1 MLHYNFLNVSSIM
14 LTHVRIVRNRI
25 FETKFGQKQNVKSI
39 PLVKI
44 LTRIDRYY
52 SCNLSTCE
60 IVE

>member
-1 MLHYNFLNVSSIM
+1 M

-25 FETKFGQKQNVKSI
+25 FETKLGQKRNVKSI